1 MHVRRNKIA
10 KFPGRIITKVGRGK
24 REICGEK
31 EGGGCISRRV
41 RGMLLSGVISM
52 GIGGPAPDC
61 FIFKVYFRR
70 WYIY

>member
-31 EGGGCISRRV
+31 EGGVHIEACSRHV
-41 RGMLLSGVISM
+41 AVGSHLDGDRG
-52 GIGGPAPDC
+52 PCA
-61 FIFKVYFRR
+61 
-70 WYIY
+70 